1 MVGMFGITIGARLKN
16 IVMYSENEDTI
27 EITKDSKKWYCIG
40 GLVGFAA
47 KGSSSKSRPPNAGAK
62 ISTLVC
68 ASNSDCSWVKSYKA
82 KSGKE
87 VAGFC
92 RKKPARTSSQP
103 KQPDKS

>member
-1 MVGMFGITIGARLKN
+1 MRVIFFGLTMLASGCLAAGIFGVQAAETVCKGLA
-16 IVMYSENEDTI
+16 NE
-27 EITKDSKKWYCIG
+27 
-40 GLVGFAA
+40 
-47 KGSSSKSRPPNAGAK
+47 
-62 ISTLVC
+62 VC